1 MRIDP
6 ARAAVV
12 ARINV
17 GANPLGSAW
26 IGGELWVP
34 NIDAATISVI
44 DPQKNVV
51 RTTVEVGSGPL
62 SIATGSGDVW
72 TSNSNDGE
80 LWRVSASQPG

>member
-1 MRIDP
+1 VRIDP

-34 NIDAATISVI
+34 NIDAGTISVI